1 MPMDGFTLSF
11 MQREL
16 HNQLAGGR
24 VDKVNQPERDAL
36 VLLIRSLGGN
46 HKLLLSA
53 NANQARAQLTRQ
65 SYENPAEPPMF
76 CMLMRKHLLG
86 SRVVEIR
93 QLSGDRILAIV
104 FDCLDE
110 MGYHVQRTL
119 YLEIMGRHSNLTLVD
134 ENGVIIDAIRH
145 VNAEMSRVR
154 TVLPGGTYQLPP
166 QPDKLTPETLSVES
180 LKERLG
186 ALSTSLAKGL
196 MECVAG
202 MAGVCSREVCAQIG
216 VDPSCPIPELE
227 LDHVAQKL
235 YAFYT
240 SVKAS
245 PVTLYDD
252 AGMATDFFAFPY
264 LTFSADNQRTAET
277 LSAAMDDYYL
287 GRDLRMRMQQKSA
300 GLQKHVKSALER
312 TEKKKAIMLD
322 TLRQSD
328 KTEQNR
334 IYGDLL
340 TANLHLIEKGAQ
352 SVTVMNYYDPEC
364 PNVSIPLSTR
374 LSPAQNAQSY
384 YKKYRK
390 AKVAEQY
397 AREQLVTIDRD
408 LTILENALEDLEKC
422 ETTTDMAE
430 IRYVLT
436 ESGFLRPDASQRKQK
451 GKKLQEGKPYRFVA
465 KDGTV
470 IEVGKN
476 SLQNDRLTLHARGNE
491 TWLHAQ
497 NIPGSHVIIRT
508 EEEPSDDTLLYAC
521 KLATYY
527 SKGRNHPQQAIDYTK
542 RKYVK
547 KAAGSPAGLVTYTNF
562 KTAIIGLT
570 PEDAAF
576 IIKEAGK

>member
-11 MQREL
+11 LQREL
-16 HNQLAGGR
+16 RDTLLGGR

-36 VLLIRSLGGN
+36 LLLIRSGGN

-53 NANQARAQLTRQ
+53 NANQARVQLTAQ

-86 SRVVEIR
+86 ARITDIA
-93 QLSGDRILAIV
+93 QISGDRILTIR

-110 MGYHVQRTL
+110 LGDHVTKTL
-119 YLEIMGRHSNLTLVD
+119 YLEIMGRHSNLTLVNQD
-134 ENGVIIDAIRH
+134 GIIIDAIRH
-145 VNAEMSRVR
+145 VNSEMSRVR
-154 TVLPGGTYQLPP
+154 TVLPGGVYQLPP
-166 QPDKLTPETLSVES
+166 QPDKLTPETLSPEA
-180 LKERLG
+180 LERR
-186 ALSTSLAKGL
+186 LSPLSCTLSKGL

-202 MAGVCSREVCAQIG
+202 MASVCSKEVCAQVG
-216 VDPSCPIPELE
+216 VPAATPIPEVE
-227 LDHVAQKL
+227 LSIAAPRL
-235 YAFYT
+235 SAFFAA
-240 SVKAS
+240 VKAE
-245 PVTLYDD
+245 PVTLYDE
-252 AGMATDFFAFPY
+252 AGLALDFFPFPY
-264 LTFSADNQRTAET
+264 LTYAADQQKPMPSI
-277 LSAAMDDYYL
+277 SAAMDAFYL
-287 GRDLRMRMQQKSA
+287 GRDLRMRMQQRSA

-322 TLRQSD
+322 TLRQSSQ
-328 KTEQNR
+328 TEQNR
-334 IYGDLL
+334 IFGDLL
-340 TANLHLIEKGAQ
+340 TANLHAIPKGAE
-352 SVTVMNYYDPEC
+352 SVTVQNYYDPAC
-364 PNVSIPLSTR
+364 PEIAIPLSSR
-374 LSPAQNAQSY
+374 LTPVQNAQNY

-397 AREQLVTIDRD
+397 AREQMGVIERD
-408 LTILENALEDLEKC
+408 LSLLENALEDLEKC
-422 ETTTDMAE
+422 ETSADLAE
-430 IRYVLT
+430 VRYVLT
-436 ESGFLRPDASQRKQK
+436 ENGFLRPDASQRKGRAQK
-451 GKKLQEGKPYRFVA
+451 LPEGKPHRFTA
-465 KDGTV
+465 PDGTV

-508 EEEPSDDTLLYAC
+508 EDEPSDETLLYAC

-547 KAAGSPAGLVTYTNF
+547 KAAGAPAGLVTYTHF

-570 PEDAAF
+570 PEDMAR
-576 IIKEAGK
+576 ILKEAGK